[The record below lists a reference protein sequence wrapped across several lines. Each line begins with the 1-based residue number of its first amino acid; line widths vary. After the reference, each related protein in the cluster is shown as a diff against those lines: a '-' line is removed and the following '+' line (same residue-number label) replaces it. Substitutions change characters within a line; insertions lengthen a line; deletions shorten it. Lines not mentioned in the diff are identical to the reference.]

1 MDVLAD
7 LDRFYGL
14 IDRVRDQHGGDQ
26 RLSTCDARSGWPDR
40 GVYFFFEPGECR
52 SGTTSPRVVRV
63 GTHALRPAKST
74 LWSRLSHHRGT
85 IAGAMPGGGNHRG
98 SIFRRH
104 VGEALLASGGWP
116 DEICRSWGT
125 GQSAPPEVRAV
136 EYPLERAVTEYIGR
150 MPLLWVGVSDEP
162 SASSER
168 GVIERGVIALL
179 SASARLGIDPPS
191 QEWLGNRA
199 DRAVIRQSGL
209 WNVDHVGETHEPR
222 TLAVLDRWIG

>member
-26 RLSTCDARSGWPDR
+26 RLSTCDARSGWPD
-40 GVYFFFEPGECR
+40 
-52 SGTTSPRVVRV
+52 
-63 GTHALRPAKST
+63 
-74 LWSRLSHHRGT
+74 
-85 IAGAMPGGGNHRG
+85 
-98 SIFRRH
+98 
-104 VGEALLASGGWP
+104 
-116 DEICRSWGT
+116 EIRRSWGT

-136 EYPLERAVTEYIGR
+136 EYPLERAVAEYIGR

-168 GVIERGVIALL
+168 GVIERGAIALL

-222 TLAVLDRWIG
+222 TLAVLDHWIG